1 MALDEIILIAGWIAG
16 FALNAAIALV
26 ATWFLPVR
34 RRSLFFVCMVGAAV
48 LAVFVASPTTM
59 TVGNIAGYLI
69 NFIVLPCLFWK
80 GPLLKRLICAFLLIV
95 IEFVTEILLTGVFAF
110 AGVTLDRDAGGLLL
124 LVMRLVNIAIILGL
138 GWAVSRV
145 VKSTIGRDVEEG
157 EAEGSRPAT
166 FWRYGVFLL
175 PQLAFLVI
183 GSILF
188 MKYRTAEPEAY
199 ALFFAAM
206 VICLAVDM
214 IALFSLRQSLA
225 AKRDAAQ
232 AEDLERQ
239 LALHVE
245 SARAADA
252 ELQRA
257 ARFRHDQRNHL
268 QVLRGLVSQGD
279 TERARSYVAT
289 LRHTLSQP
297 ACDTLEDEREVS
309 ARE

>member
-1 MALDEIILIAGWIAG
+1 MTLDQIILIAGWVAG
-16 FALNAAIALV
+16 FALNAAVALV

-34 RRSLFFVCMVGAAV
+34 RRVLFFVCMVGAAF
-48 LAVFVASPTTM
+48 LAVFLASPTTM
-59 TVGNIAGYLI
+59 TVGNIAGYLV

-124 LVMRLVNIAIILGL
+124 FVMRLVNISVILGI

-145 VKSTIGRDVEEG
+145 VKNTIARDVEEG
-157 EAEGSRPAT
+157 ESEGARSTT

-188 MKYRTAEPEAY
+188 MKYRNAEPEAY
-199 ALFFAAM
+199 LLFFVTM
-206 VICLAVDM
+206 VVCLVVDM

-225 AKRDAAQ
+225 AKRNVAQ

-245 SARAADA
+245 NARAADA

-257 ARFRHDQRNHL
+257 ERFRHGQRNHL
-268 QVLRGLVSQGD
+268 QAVLGLIERGQ
-279 TERARSYVAT
+279 TERAAEYVGE
-289 LRHTLSQP
+289 LRCGLAQEGK
-297 ACDTLEDEREVS
+297 AE
-309 ARE
+309 

>member
-1 MALDEIILIAGWIAG
+1 MVATLDETILAAGWIAG
-16 FALNAAIALV
+16 FALNAAVALV

-34 RRSLFFVCMVGAAV
+34 RRALFFVCMVGAAV
-48 LAVFVASPTTM
+48 LAVFLASPTTM
-59 TVGNIAGYLI
+59 TVGNIAGYLV

-80 GPLLKRLICAFLLIV
+80 GPLPKRLICAFLLVV
-95 IEFVTEILLTGVFAF
+95 IEFVTEILLTAVFAF

-124 LVMRLVNIAIILGL
+124 FVMRLVNIGVILGL

-145 VKSTIGRDVEEG
+145 VKNTIARDVEER
-157 EAEGSRPAT
+157 EAEGYRSTT

-175 PQLAFLVI
+175 PQLAFLIV

-188 MKYRTAEPEAY
+188 MKYRNAEPEAY
-199 ALFFAAM
+199 VLFFTAM
-206 VICLAVDM
+206 VLCLAVDM

-225 AKRDAAQ
+225 AKRNAAQ

-245 SARAADA
+245 NARAADA

-268 QVLRGLVSQGD
+268 QVMLGLIERRQ
-279 TERARSYVAT
+279 TERAAEYVVE
-289 LRHTLSQP
+289 LRRGIAQEGR
-297 ACDTLEDEREVS
+297 AE
-309 ARE
+309 

>member
-1 MALDEIILIAGWIAG
+1 MSLGEIILIVGWIAG

-34 RRSLFFVCMVGAAV
+34 RRALFFVCMVGAAV

-80 GPLLKRLICAFLLIV
+80 EPLLKRLICAFLLLV
-95 IEFVTEILLTGVFAF
+95 IEFVTEILLSGVFVF

-124 LVMRLVNIAIILGL
+124 LVMRMVNIGLILGL

-145 VKSTIGRDVEEG
+145 VENTIGRDVEEG
-157 EAEGSRPAT
+157 EAEGSRTAT

-175 PQLAFLVI
+175 PQLAFLVV

-206 VICLAVDM
+206 IICLAVDM

-245 SARAADA
+245 NARAADA
-252 ELQRA
+252 ELRRA

-268 QVLRGLVSQGD
+268 QVMLGLIERGQ
-279 TERARSYVAT
+279 TERAAEYVGE
-289 LRHTLSQP
+289 LRRGIAQEGE
-297 ACDTLEDEREVS
+297 AE
-309 ARE
+309 